1 MKNFKKAIVLV
12 LCMVLIFTTAC
23 GKSEEPKDQQGADKT
38 DKEQVSD
45 KEGKMEGEITFWT
58 LSLSPTFD
66 DYLNGVIDSFEKEN
80 TGVKV
85 VWQDIPFDQAEQQTL
100 AAASAGNL
108 ADVVNLNTDF
118 LKKLGALGALVNMDE
133 AASDVKDDYFEGA
146 WNAGK
151 VNGTAYAIPWYLSN
165 SVMLYNKELLKEA
178 GFDNPPATDEEA
190 WEMSKTIHEKTGAYG
205 NTVGD
210 IHLYFPMNGI
220 PLVSEDGTKAAF
232 NTPEALEKIKF
243 FKEKYDEGLIP
254 DEMLL
259 SQANVPEWYA
269 QEKLAWWQT
278 GPQLF
283 RQVKDLSPEVYDKSD
298 AAPAILGS
306 LGKSSMAVMNVAVSA
321 KSKNQDAA
329 VAFAKYI
336 TNGKNQLEFCK
347 IVSILPSVIEA
358 AEDEFFTKGADSDDP
373 AEKGKYYSAQQL
385 ENAEDFFVPVE
396 NISQINKVINEEFH
410 KVMLDN
416 KDPQKALDD
425 AEKQVNDLLK

>member
-165 SVMLYNKELLKEA
+165 SVMLYNKELLKKA

-306 LGKSSMAVMNVAVSA
+306 LGKSSMAVMNVAISA

-358 AEDEFFTKGADSDDP
+358 AEDEFFTKGEDSDDP

-396 NISQINKVINEEFH
+396 NISQINKVVNEEFQ

>member
-1 MKNFKKAIVLV
+1 MKNFKKTIVLV

-85 VWQDIPFDQAEQQTL
+85 AWQDIPFDQAEQQTL

-165 SVMLYNKELLKEA
+165 SVMLYNKELLKKA

-306 LGKSSMAVMNVAVSA
+306 LGKSSMAVMNVAISA

-358 AEDEFFTKGADSDDP
+358 AEDEFFTKGEDSDDP

-396 NISQINKVINEEFH
+396 NISQINKVVNEEFH

>member
-85 VWQDIPFDQAEQQTL
+85 AWQDIPFDQAEQQTL

-165 SVMLYNKELLKEA
+165 SVMLYNKELLKKA

-190 WEMSKTIHEKTGAYG
+190 WEMSKTIYEKTGAYG

-306 LGKSSMAVMNVAVSA
+306 LGKSSMAVMNVAISA

-358 AEDEFFTKGADSDDP
+358 AEDEFFTKGEDSDDP

-396 NISQINKVINEEFH
+396 NISQINKVVNEEFH